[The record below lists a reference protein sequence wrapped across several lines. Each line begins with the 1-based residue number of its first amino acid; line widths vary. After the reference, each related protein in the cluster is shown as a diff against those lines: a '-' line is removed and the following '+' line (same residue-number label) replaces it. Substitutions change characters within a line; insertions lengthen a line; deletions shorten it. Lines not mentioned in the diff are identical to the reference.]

1 MHVENEST
9 FFQLK
14 KCGIAG
20 CTLCLKPQ
28 LPPDVF
34 STLHHLPDPIPG
46 KTNEGHYQ
54 TFDELYGTKT
64 SEKYLPSKN
73 SSKRSNGIP
82 FNPLKQHANNARIT
96 IKCHYCSK
104 PHLIFSKLEVSP
116 NITLKFKKE
125 TLDLFYICGASIE
138 ELSSK
143 EVYSVLYVK
152 KNLTFEDPVE
162 SIYYTLLYDS
172 I

>member
-1 MHVENEST
+1 M
-9 FFQLK
+9 
-14 KCGIAG
+14 
-20 CTLCLKPQ
+20 
-28 LPPDVF
+28 
-34 STLHHLPDPIPG
+34 
-46 KTNEGHYQ
+46 
-54 TFDELYGTKT
+54 
-64 SEKYLPSKN
+64 
-73 SSKRSNGIP
+73 
-82 FNPLKQHANNARIT
+82 
-96 IKCHYCSK
+96 
-104 PHLIFSKLEVSP
+104 IFSKLKVSP

-172 I
+172 IWVHCGTTKQLSTATSEYPMCSGCCRMKKKPLLRRKVAQKKK